1 MQQVDRDFAM
11 ASTNQLLLQALV
23 RGLGEAV
30 GRNDEAAADRYHT
43 RIRLIAGHFDTN
55 PTLSVALEWLL
66 LASGDWM
73 KTDAPNRVEAEQP
86 VAELVDRITQL
97 L

>member
-1 MQQVDRDFAM
+1 M

-23 RGLGEAV
+23 KGLGDAV
-30 GRNDEAAADRYHT
+30 GRNDEAAVDRYHT
-43 RIRLIAGHFDTN
+43 RIRLLAGHFDTN

-73 KTDAPNRVEAEQP
+73 KTDAANRVEAEQP
-86 VAELVDRITQL
+86 VAELVGRITQL

>member
-1 MQQVDRDFAM
+1 M
-11 ASTNQLLLQALV
+11 ASTNRLLLQALV
-23 RGLGEAV
+23 NGLGDAV

-55 PTLSVALEWLL
+55 PTLRLALEWLL
-66 LASGDWM
+66 LASGDWL
-73 KTDAPNRVEAEQP
+73 KTDAADRVEAEQP
-86 VAELVDRITQL
+86 VTELVDRITQL

>member
-1 MQQVDRDFAM
+1 M

-23 RGLGEAV
+23 KGLGEAV
-30 GRNDEAAADRYHT
+30 SRNDEAAADRYLT

-66 LASGDWM
+66 LAGGNWM
-73 KTDAPNRVEAEQP
+73 KTDAAKRVEVEQP
-86 VAELVDRITQL
+86 VAELVDRIAQL